1 MTIPVVVTII
11 VQSVLLIIGMFKIW
25 MDTQLKIKELD
36 IRVQSVENQ
45 DRDIKRTL
53 DKVLT
58 AITDLKVQLSE
69 KQDRL

>member
-69 KQDRL
+69 KQDRI

>member
-11 VQSVLLIIGMFKIW
+11 VQSVLLIIGMFKVW

-69 KQDRL
+69 KQDRI

>member
-11 VQSVLLIIGMFKIW
+11 VQSILLIIGMFKIW

-69 KQDRL
+69 KQDRI

>member
-1 MTIPVVVTII
+1 MTSAVIVTII
-11 VQSVLLIIGMFKIW
+11 IQSLVLIFGMFKIW
-25 MDTQLKIKELD
+25 MDTQLKIKELE

-45 DRDIKRTL
+45 DKEIKRTL
-53 DKVLT
+53 DKVLL